1 MMNNNKCV
9 IFDLDGTLLYTLED
23 LKNSVNFA
31 LSKNGFKER
40 SIDEVRDFVG
50 NGIEILMRKS
60 VPQNISENEFQ
71 LCFSDFKSHYK
82 IHSEDNTKEY
92 DGITDMLKVLKHNG
106 FLLAVVS
113 NKADF
118 AVQTLCDKYFK
129 GLLDVAVGER
139 EGIKRKPCADS
150 VFAAMEALG
159 SKNAIYVGD
168 SEVDVETAVNSGLDC
183 LAVTWGFRGENVLKE
198 LNPKYIVNKPE
209 EIIDII
215 HRCDLRQLKG
225 IK

>member
-1 MMNNNKCV
+1 MNDRKCV

-40 SIDEVRDFVG
+40 SIDEVREFVG
-50 NGIEILMRKS
+50 NGIENLMRKS

-71 LCFSDFKSHYK
+71 LCFNDFKSYYK

-92 DGITDMLKVLKHNG
+92 DGITDMLKALKHNG

-118 AVQTLCDKYFK
+118 AVNTLCKKYFPD
-129 GLLDVAVGER
+129 LLDCAFGER
-139 EGIKRKPCADS
+139 AGIKRKPSPDS
-150 VFAAMEALG
+150 VNEVVKLLNVEK
-159 SKNAIYVGD
+159 KNCFYVGD
-168 SEVDVETAVNSGLDC
+168 SDVDVRTAHNAEIKC
-183 LAVTWGFRGENVLKE
+183 IACTWGFRSVSVLEKEN
-198 LNPKYIVNKPE
+198 PE
-209 EIIDII
+209 YIIDNVAEI
-215 HRCDLRQLKG
+215 LRIVG
-225 IK
+225 VNE

>member
-1 MMNNNKCV
+1 MNDRKCV

-31 LSKNGFKER
+31 LKKNGFTER
-40 SIDEVRDFVG
+40 SIDEVREFVG
-50 NGIEILMRKS
+50 NGIENLMRKS

-71 LCFSDFKSHYK
+71 LCFNDFKSYYK

-118 AVQTLCDKYFK
+118 AVNTLCKKYFPD
-129 GLLDVAVGER
+129 LLDCAFGER
-139 EGIKRKPCADS
+139 AGIKRKPSPDS
-150 VFAAMEALG
+150 VNEVVKLLNVEK
-159 SKNAIYVGD
+159 KNCFYVGD
-168 SEVDVETAVNSGLDC
+168 SDVDVRTAHNAEIKC
-183 LAVTWGFRGENVLKE
+183 IACTWGFRSVSVLEKEN
-198 LNPKYIVNKPE
+198 PE
-209 EIIDII
+209 YIIDNVAEI
-215 HRCDLRQLKG
+215 LRIVG
-225 IK
+225 VNE